1 VRTVHESNRAESVM
15 PGRLVAGPWTLNP
28 GTGIRFAPRH
38 PIWKTNK
45 RRKVTRE
52 HCSEFEVV
60 KATVTSLVRKA
71 YRICSFP
78 PHNCE
83 VIQLARITGSDP
95 VHARSNRALA
105 AKFREWSQSLA
116 AGCLTVYQ
124 EGRVQLP
131 LRPPQG

>member
-1 VRTVHESNRAESVM
+1 MAGSECDAGSFNGRTRVFEARYGRSIRPPAARFTRSVFR
-15 PGRLVAGPWTLNP
+15 GVL
-28 GTGIRFAPRH
+28 
-38 PIWKTNK
+38 
-45 RRKVTRE
+45 
-52 HCSEFEVV
+52 
-60 KATVTSLVRKA
+60 KATVTSFSKKNTGPKYSTSR
-71 YRICSFP
+71 
-78 PHNCE
+78 CE
-83 VIQLARITGSDP
+83 VIQVDRITGSDP